1 MNIRKTT
8 QFNFKEEKIEI
19 LLMYITKV
27 WRNTTGYKTRG
38 YKNRVSR
45 VAKSRT
51 IKDNL
56 DITQHVKRNRVY
68 HLVKPTIK

>member
-1 MNIRKTT
+1 MNIKK
-8 QFNFKEEKIEI
+8 NKIGFKGITDPT
-19 LLMYITKV
+19 YITIQ
-27 WRNTTGYKTRG
+27 WSRISGYKTRG

-51 IKDNL
+51 IRDNL